1 MNSRTPG
8 DAPGTY
14 RPRTPIFWWLQKWS
28 SARFL
33 ARELTSVFVGFCAVL
48 LLFQV
53 RALQSGPQAYAGFQE
68 WLGKPGIL
76 ALQVVVFLAVLY
88 HTVTWLNLAP
98 RAMVVK
104 VGRFVV
110 PKGMVLTGHYLA
122 WFFAT
127 ALVIWFLRG

>member
-48 LLFQV
+48 LLLQV
-53 RALQSGPQAYAGFQE
+53 RALRSGPHAYAGFQE

-104 VGRFVV
+104 VGR
-110 PKGMVLTGHYLA
+110 LA
-122 WFFAT
+122 GQFA
-127 ALVIWFLRG
+127 